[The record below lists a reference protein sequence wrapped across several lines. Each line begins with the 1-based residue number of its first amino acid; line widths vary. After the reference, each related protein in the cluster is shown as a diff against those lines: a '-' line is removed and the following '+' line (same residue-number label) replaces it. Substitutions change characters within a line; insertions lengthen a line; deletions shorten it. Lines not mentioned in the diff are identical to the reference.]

1 MSNQVHLYEIYKYA
15 DDEGTRKH
23 NVGFIQA
30 SSAEQALEQCASRLN
45 FNVGA
50 EYYVNRI
57 KLVERDQLIE
67 FPKEFMLVQSRT
79 NGTLSIFTIK
89 PRKTELELLREK
101 AEQSGMSFTE
111 MKRFI
116 ELAGK

>member
-1 MSNQVHLYEIYKYA
+1 MSIQVHLYEIYTYA
-15 DDEGTRKH
+15 GSRKH
-23 NVGFIQA
+23 NLGFIQA
-30 SSAEQALEQCASRLN
+30 FSAKEALKQCVSSLN
-45 FNVGA
+45 LNRGN
-50 EYYVNRI
+50 EYYVKQI
-57 KLVERDQLIE
+57 KLIERDQSIE
-67 FPKEFMLVQSRT
+67 FPKEFMLVQSPT
-79 NGTLSIFTIK
+79 TGTVSIFTIK